1 MDSKTAF
8 INRRD
13 FLVGAGILASGVG
26 ALGAAQ
32 SQAGPKIKLGLIGCG
47 GRGTWITQLF
57 LKHGGYE
64 LAAVAD
70 YFQDKV
76 DAIGDKLNVPANRR
90 FTTLSGYKKLLECA
104 EVDAVVIQ
112 SPPYFHPEQAQA
124 AVDAGKHVYLAKPI
138 AVDVPGCQTIEASG
152 KAATAKKRCFLVD
165 FQTRANAHYVEA
177 IRRVH
182 EGAIGEYVFG
192 EAITHTSQLGTQAEP
207 GTPEARLR
215 NWVFDKCLS
224 GDIITEQQVHTLDVM
239 SWVMNTAPLC
249 ATGTGGR
256 KVRTHV
262 GDCWDY
268 FTVLFEY
275 PNQVGI
281 PYSGRQF
288 NAQETR
294 PDGYWFRIH
303 GTQGVLETTYGG
315 QVLLRSKNF
324 YKGQTDQIYQ
334 EGAENNIAAF
344 YKQVTENQFENATVA
359 PSVRSNLVTILGRTA
374 AYRNAR
380 IGWQELLDGKEKL
393 VFDAEGL
400 KQ

>member
-1 MDSKTAF
+1 M
-8 INRRD
+8 
-13 FLVGAGILASGVG
+13 
-26 ALGAAQ
+26 
-32 SQAGPKIKLGLIGCG
+32 
-47 GRGTWITQLF
+47 
-57 LKHGGYE
+57 
-64 LAAVAD
+64 AD

-76 DAIGDKLNVPANRR
+76 DAIGNKLNVPASRR
-90 FTTLSGYKKLLECA
+90 FTTLSGYKKLLECT

-152 KAATAKKRCFLVD
+152 KAATAKKRCFQVD

-207 GTPEARLR
+207 GTPGARLR
-215 NWVFDKCLS
+215 NWVFDKALS
-224 GDIITEQQVHTLDVM
+224 GDIITEQQIHTLDVM
-239 SWVMNTAPLC
+239 SWVMNTTPLC

-275 PNQVGI
+275 PNQVGV
-281 PYSGRQF
+281 PT
-288 NAQETR
+288 A
-294 PDGYWFRIH
+294 
-303 GTQGVLETTYGG
+303 GG
-315 QVLLRSKNF
+315 SSMLRK
-324 YKGQTDQIYQ
+324 
-334 EGAENNIAAF
+334 
-344 YKQVTENQFENATVA
+344 
-359 PSVRSNLVTILGRTA
+359 PGRTA
-374 AYRNAR
+374 TGSAFTALRVCLRQLTAVRYCSAAR
-380 IGWQELLDGKEKL
+380 ISIRDRPTRYIRKAPKTTSRLL
-393 VFDAEGL
+393 
-400 KQ
+400 